1 MHSYERYNQRKL
13 KLTLDKFKEKLHIC
27 DLNLKAF
34 AQLTNMPY
42 STVAKYG
49 RSNPMPGW
57 VEPFLNL
64 HHENIQM
71 QHLKQEIKSLAKK
84 L

>member
-1 MHSYERYNQRKL
+1 M
-13 KLTLDKFKEKLHIC
+13 TLESFKEKLHSC
-27 DLNLKAF
+27 DLNLKEF
-34 AQLTNMPY
+34 SQLVNMPY

-57 VEPFLNL
+57 IEPFLNL
-64 HHENIQM
+64 YFENMQM
-71 QHLKQEIKSLAKK
+71 QHLKQEIKSLAQK

>member
-1 MHSYERYNQRKL
+1 
-13 KLTLDKFKEKLHIC
+13 
-27 DLNLKAF
+27 
-34 AQLTNMPY
+34 MPY

-49 RSNPMPGW
+49 HSNPMPGW

-64 HHENIQM
+64 YYENIQM
-71 QHLKQEIKSLAKK
+71 QHLKQEIKSLAQK